1 MAANWATSLTLS
13 GREWMSSM
21 KLTPAARVTA
31 MRNQMFWKPKKAAHI
46 HSPST
51 KMMPPPRS
59 TMLLCEER
67 WLGLSMMLHLSA
79 MRKYTN
85 SAARSRAVINK
96 YLTSSHI
103 SVKIIQFDRLFYSTI
118 PKCHFTTYYR
128 CICRNLQQ
136 EDNFPCSLHFE

>member
-21 KLTPAARVTA
+21 KLTPATRVMA
-31 MRNQMFWKPKKAAHI
+31 MRNQMLWKPKKAAHI

-51 KMMPPPRS
+51 KMIPPPRS

-85 SAARSRAVINK
+85 SAARSRAVIIK
-96 YLTSSHI
+96 YISQVVI
-103 SVKIIQFDRLFYSTI
+103 SV
-118 PKCHFTTYYR
+118 
-128 CICRNLQQ
+128 CI
-136 EDNFPCSLHFE
+136 FVA